1 MSNSAKS
8 GYTSDVTLRREYQP
22 SDRRAATAILL
33 HFGVLSV
40 CVWIIARYGIGGPI
54 AATIA
59 SVVLGYFFAR
69 GLELGHALMHGR
81 FFTRNHWHLNR
92 VLGNVVTFPFL
103 LPWSQWRWTHFHHHR
118 DPRIEGFDYPDVRSV
133 RDLPKV
139 VRHHLMVPH
148 WSSALRRT
156 AQGLVAPQRL
166 RAEIDEILLGTVPLP
181 DKVLTKIVLEYR
193 LAAVAWIAAGTALVT
208 MAAWAW
214 PYVLLTLFVATIS
227 HVMIEFPEHVL
238 ADLDD
243 RAAEQNSFELTDSPL
258 ADILCMNNTRH
269 ATHHRFPEVPI
280 YHLPHLSRRLRHPH
294 SAAGY
299 GAFWKR
305 FARERLGSVRP
316 RGGAGEGSPDRGRRA

>member
-1 MSNSAKS
+1 MSNSA
-8 GYTSDVTLRREYQP
+8 TSAHGTDGMIRREYEP
-22 SDRRAATAILL
+22 SDWRAASALLL

-40 CVWIIARYGIGGPI
+40 CVWAIARYGIDVPLVAG
-54 AATIA
+54 TA
-59 SVVLGYFFAR
+59 SAVLGYFFAR

-81 FFTRNHWHLNR
+81 FFTRRVWYLNR
-92 VLGNVVTFPFL
+92 VLGNIVTFPFL

-118 DPRIEGFDYPDVRSV
+118 DPRIEGFDYPDVRSI

-156 AQGLVAPQRL
+156 AQAFVAPQRL

-181 DKVLTKIVLEYR
+181 DKILGKIVLEYR
-193 LAAVAWIAAGTALVT
+193 LAAAAWIAAGVALATFVP
-208 MAAWAW
+208 WVW
-214 PYVLLTLFVATIS
+214 PYAAIALLAATIS

-294 SAAGY
+294 SAASY

-305 FARERLGSVRP
+305 FARERLGAVSR
-316 RGGAGEGSPDRGRRA
+316 RGGAGEGGAGEGRRA